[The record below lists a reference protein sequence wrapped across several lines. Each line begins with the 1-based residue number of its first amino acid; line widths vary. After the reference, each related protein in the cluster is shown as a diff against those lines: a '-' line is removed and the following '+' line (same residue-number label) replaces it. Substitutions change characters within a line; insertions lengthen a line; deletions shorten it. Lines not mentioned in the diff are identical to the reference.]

1 MSTDSRQKKKKLFI
15 ILCLIHNVIILS
27 IKKQKQKQTVSSNV
41 FPILCS
47 RSGVLHIACDLPE
60 VHHVL
65 LG

>member
-1 MSTDSRQKKKKLFI
+1 MSTDSRQKKKKRFI

-27 IKKQKQKQTVSSNV
+27 IKKQKQTVSSNV